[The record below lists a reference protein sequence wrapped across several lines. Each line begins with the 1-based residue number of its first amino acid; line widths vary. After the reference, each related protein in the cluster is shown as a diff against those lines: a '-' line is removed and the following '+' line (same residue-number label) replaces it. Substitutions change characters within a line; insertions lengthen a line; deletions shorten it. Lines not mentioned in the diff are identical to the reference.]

1 MNMDRYERQMMLP
14 EIGEIGQRRLGD
26 ARVLVIGAGGLG
38 APVLQYLA
46 GAGIGHITIVD
57 PDKIERSNL
66 HRQPLFG
73 ETNLG
78 QPKAET
84 ARSILLN
91 LNKDISI
98 TAHVVALDPDNVA
111 DLTRNMDVVLDCAD
125 SFAVTYTLSD
135 HCFDMNIPMISASV
149 LSANGYVGGFCGGA
163 PSVRAVFPDL
173 PSSLESCATAGVM
186 GPVVGLLGALQA
198 QMCMTYLLA
207 IEPSPL
213 SPLGKLVS
221 VDALK
226 FSFGG
231 FRFDNAPEPNEACYR
246 FISSDAITAED
257 FVIELRGDDEAAQPI
272 IPGAKRIL
280 ITDFETVRPQPHAGA
295 PRAVLVCHS
304 GLRAWHAAHNLRS
317 WWDGPVAL
325 VAAGHLTGD
334 YS

>member
-1 MNMDRYERQMMLP
+1 MNMDRYARQMILA
-14 EIGEIGQRRLGD
+14 EIGEAGQRRLTK

-57 PDKIERSNL
+57 PDKSERSNL

-78 QPKAET
+78 QPKAQA

-91 LNKDISI
+91 LNRDISI
-98 TAHVVALDPDNVA
+98 KAHVVALDPDNVEA
-111 DLTRNMDVVLDCAD
+111 LTRDMDVVLDCAD
-125 SFAVTYTLSD
+125 NFAVTYTLSD
-135 HCFDMNIPMISASV
+135 HCFDKNIPLISASV

-207 IEPSPL
+207 LEP

-246 FISSDAITAED
+246 FISPDAITPED
-257 FVIELRGDDEAAQPI
+257 FVVELRGANEAAQPI
-272 IPGAKRIL
+272 ISGAKRIL
-280 ITDFETVRPQPHAGA
+280 ITDFETVRPHPHPGA

-334 YS
+334 QT